1 MNPTLAFAAGDDIAL
16 PLIELGVVVVGL
28 AALARLAHRTGLSSI
43 PLFLLVGLAF
53 GNGGLVPLRFT
64 EEFVRLGAE
73 VGVILLLFL
82 LGLEYNGEE
91 LASNLRSALPA
102 GAVDFV
108 LNFPPGVLAGLL
120 LGWGP
125 LAAVVLGGV
134 TYVSSSGIVAR
145 VLAELGRLNNPET
158 PTVLSVLVLED
169 FAMAVYL
176 PLVSVLLIGQGPRA
190 AVASEAVALTTVAVV
205 LFVALRYGKAMSRM
219 VSHQSDEV
227 ILLSTLGLVLVV
239 AGVAQ
244 RLQVSAAV
252 GAFLVGI
259 ALSGPVVGQAHR
271 LLSPLRDLFAAL
283 FFLFFGLQIDPA
295 TLPPMLGWAALLAV
309 VTALTKVLAGW
320 WAARRAGIDG
330 PGRWRAG
337 VALIPR
343 GEFSIVIANL
353 AVSAGR
359 EPGLGPLAAAYVLL
373 LAVLGPVLPRV
384 LELLP
389 ARAPKP
395 RPRPSPNYS
404 DPSPQGCPSRTLRS
418 VRHGTQAEINPGGRP
433 PPSPTWGM
441 HHSGLCS

>member
-1 MNPTLAFAAGDDIAL
+1 MNPTLAFAAGDDVAL
-16 PLIELGVVVVGL
+16 PLIELGVVILGL
-28 AALARLAHRTGLSSI
+28 AILSRLAHRTGLSSI
-43 PLFLLVGLAF
+43 PLFLLAGLAF
-53 GNGGLVPLRFT
+53 GNGGLVPLRFS

-73 VGVILLLFL
+73 VGVLLLLFL
-82 LGLEYNGEE
+82 LGLEYTGEE
-91 LASNLRSALPA
+91 LAHNLRSALPA
-102 GAVDFV
+102 GVVDFA
-108 LNFPPGVLAGLL
+108 LNFPPGLLAGLL

-134 TYVSSSGIVAR
+134 TYVSSSGIIAR

-169 FAMAVYL
+169 LAMAVYL

-190 AVASEAVALTTVAVV
+190 AAASEAVALVTVAIV
-205 LFVALRYGKAMSRM
+205 LFVALRYGRAMSRL

-227 ILLSTLGLVLVV
+227 ILLSTLGLVLAV

-259 ALSGPVVGQAHR
+259 ALSGPVVSRAQR

-295 TLPPMLGWAALLAV
+295 TLPPVLGWAALLAV

-337 VALIPR
+337 VALVAR

-359 EPGLGPLAAAYVLL
+359 EPALGPLAAAYVLL
-373 LAVLGPVLPRV
+373 LAVLGPVLPRLV
-384 LELLP
+384 DPLLRTSEWRKANGDGRGGP
-389 ARAPKP
+389 A
-395 RPRPSPNYS
+395 
-404 DPSPQGCPSRTLRS
+404 L
-418 VRHGTQAEINPGGRP
+418 
-433 PPSPTWGM
+433 
-441 HHSGLCS
+441 